1 MARHSQLM
9 KDFCSLL
16 PMVDAVS
23 FDVFDTLFV
32 RLLEDPKALFSL
44 MGQQLGEPN
53 FLEQRI
59 EAQTLGF
66 EAMHRDGRGEITLED
81 IYNNLPH
88 PRYDADTLSAQEQQ
102 LEGAVARLNPE
113 VAALFTEARRAGKTV
128 VLTSD
133 MYLPQSF
140 FIELVRLHGHGLEP
154 DHYLVS
160 SACNC
165 TKRDDGA
172 LFDVLKQRLG
182 LDGARI
188 LHVGDNP
195 LGDIRRAQEKGLRTL
210 HYQPPKAIHA
220 PIAIEHVSRQFC
232 AGLIRYRAYRSDINR
247 WASLGWEY
255 GGPLLHGFLDWIQEQ
270 AVLDQVDRILFIS
283 RDGFLLQQT
292 HQNYPHSDV
301 PGLYM
306 RGSRVAF
313 TLAALDERNFIE
325 NAPFLLS
332 GSDNITLQ
340 DLFDRIAVELP
351 DTAVLE
357 DLGLHPSTRLHDGT
371 RPLISQFLIT
381 MRHRI
386 LQAARQTRRGLHQHL
401 LELGL
406 KDGMRVAFVDVGW
419 SGTTQHAFERA
430 ISGLLSIEVEGYYL
444 GLSEPSTAI
453 KRRTGMSVKALT
465 ESILLD
471 KTQQAELYENR
482 AVAELLFSAPHPT
495 TIGYST
501 HQNALRF
508 LEDIER
514 GVDYDLSAIVDAINT
529 GIIEYIQNAEQ
540 AIRPL
545 RVPVERTLPMS
556 NLLKLVAHPTP
567 EQATIIGE
575 LYNWDAWASTE
586 HYRIYFAGRPPTNAH
601 IYYKPDLWPAGW
613 RVAQRSSATTG
624 STSINVQT
632 LQNAHDR

>member
-32 RLLEDPKALFSL
+32 RLLDDPKALFSL
-44 MGQQLGEPN
+44 MGQQLAEPN
-53 FLEQRI
+53 FLEQRV

-88 PRYDADTLSAQEQQ
+88 PRYDAATLGAQEQQ
-102 LEGAVARLNPE
+102 LEGAVIRLNPE
-113 VAALFTEARRAGKTV
+113 VAALFIEARRAGKTV

-140 FIELVRLHGHGLEP
+140 FMELVKRYGLEP
-154 DHYLVS
+154 DHCLVS

-182 LDGARI
+182 LDGTRI

-195 LGDIRRAQEKGLRTL
+195 LGDVRRAQEKGLRAL

-220 PIAIEHVSRQFC
+220 PIAIEHVSTQFC
-232 AGLIRYRAYRSDINR
+232 AGLIRYRAYHRDLNR
-247 WASLGWEY
+247 WAGLGWEY

-270 AVLDQVDRILFIS
+270 AVLDQIDRILFIS

-292 HQNYPHSDV
+292 HQNYPHSEV

-351 DTAVLE
+351 DTATLE
-357 DLGLHPSTRLHDGT
+357 DLGLQPSTRLHDGT
-371 RPLISQFLIT
+371 RQLISQFLIV

-430 ISGLLSIEVEGYYL
+430 VSGLMSLEVEGYYL

-453 KRRTGMSVKALT
+453 KRKTGMNVKALT

-471 KTQQAELYENR
+471 RTQQAELYENR
-482 AVAELLFSAPHPT
+482 AVAELFFSAPHPT

-501 HQNALRF
+501 QQNTLRF
-508 LEDIER
+508 LEDVER
-514 GVDYDLSAIVDAINT
+514 GVDYDLSAIVDAINA
-529 GIIEYIQNAEQ
+529 GIIEYIQHAEQ
-540 AIRPL
+540 TIRPL
-545 RVPVERTLPMS
+545 RIPVERKLPMS
-556 NLLKLVAHPTP
+556 NLLQLVAHPAP
-567 EQATIIGE
+567 EQATLIGE
-575 LYNWDAWASTE
+575 LYNWDAWASTK
-586 HYRIYFAGRPPTNAH
+586 HYRIYFAGRPSANAYL
-601 IYYKPDLWPAGW
+601 YYKPDLWPAGW
-613 RVAQRSSATTG
+613 RVAQRLSVANG
-624 STSINVQT
+624 STNLDEPSLNK
-632 LQNAHDR
+632 AHDR